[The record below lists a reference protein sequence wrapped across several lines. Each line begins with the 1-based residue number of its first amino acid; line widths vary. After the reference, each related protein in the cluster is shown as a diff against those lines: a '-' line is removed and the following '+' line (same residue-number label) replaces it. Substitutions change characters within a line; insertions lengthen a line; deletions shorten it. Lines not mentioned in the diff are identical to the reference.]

1 MSQNENRALQQVNH
15 SNVII
20 WSIDEAGNFINCE
33 GKSLTDFGIKS
44 EEIVGKNIFELFKN
58 HPKAIESVKS
68 ALSGEEVEEDH
79 RLGQKCY
86 MNHLAPIWDDQN
98 NMVGV
103 SGISTDITRRK
114 NIETA
119 GEKLMKLPLD
129 MICVGNFDGYFT
141 EVNPG
146 CEVFLGYTS
155 QEMTEKPFTSFI
167 HSEDAAEMMKTI
179 DSLRSGEI
187 LLHFENRFRHKNGSY
202 RVLEWTINAEPEN
215 NSFYAMA
222 RDITERKNAAEA
234 LQKIIDTI
242 PQQIWSATPT
252 GEVDYLSQRFLDYT
266 NTKNLDELKGWKWLS
281 ILHPDDVE
289 RVKDD
294 WGFCIKNGMCF
305 STEYR
310 FKTKTGD
317 YHWLLV
323 QSNPLL
329 DENGKIVKYYGT
341 CTDIEKEKNQL
352 YRAEEERMDLIREQA
367 ILKEREYYLGMSNF
381 LGEATRIL
389 GTSLDYHQALD
400 NLTHFLI
407 PRYADWGGITVITRE
422 GNWERISALHKDP
435 EKHKLLEENLDGL
448 PRAVDLI
455 TKDKKSIFRSKVT
468 EEIVYSDTKDK
479 RLADLALKLG
489 IKSSMIVP
497 IIHRDKVLGSIT
509 LIKAT
514 DESPF
519 TNDDLSLIEELARR
533 VGTSIENAFLYESA
547 KEAIESRDNFISMAS
562 HELKTPLSSLKLQ
575 LQMTQRNVHPETG
588 ETIPAPKLMQAL
600 DNSSEYVNK
609 LNALVEDLLDVTRIE
624 SGRIKYNFE
633 LIDLSEV
640 TKNMVERYRPQ
651 MLTQGS
657 TLSFETTGSVMV
669 KGDSHRLEQV
679 VINLLTN
686 AGKYGSK
693 KPVDVKVYVSR
704 KEAIIDVIDH
714 GIGIPREKLGTVFNR
729 FERVEEKGGIGG
741 LGLGLFISKEIV
753 KAHHGRIL
761 VESTPG
767 MGSTFSVHLP
777 LGLKH

>member
-1 MSQNENRALQQVNH
+1 MSHNDNRALQLVNH

-20 WSIDEAGNFINCE
+20 WSIDVDGNFLNCE
-33 GKSLTDFGIKS
+33 GKALTNFGIKS
-44 EEIVGKNIFELFKN
+44 EEIIGKNIFELFKD
-58 HPKAIESVKS
+58 HPKAIQSVKS
-68 ALSGEEVEEDH
+68 ALTGEEIEEDH
-79 RLGQKCY
+79 RLGQRCY
-86 MNHLAPIWDDQN
+86 MNQLAPLQDEKGN
-98 NMVGV
+98 LVGV
-103 SGISTDITRRK
+103 AGISTDITRRK
-114 NIETA
+114 KIETA

-129 MICVGNFDGYFT
+129 MICVGNFDGYLT

-146 CEVFLGYTS
+146 FELFLGYSPDEIT
-155 QEMTEKPFTSFI
+155 KNLFADFI
-167 HSEDAAEMMKTI
+167 HPDDVEDTKKTMAN
-179 DSLRSGEI
+179 LNAGEVLI
-187 LLHFENRFRHKNGSY
+187 HFENRVRHKNGTY
-202 RVLEWTINAEPEN
+202 KTLEWTINAEPEN

-222 RDITERKNAAEA
+222 RDITVRKNETEA
-234 LQKIIDTI
+234 LQKIIDSI

-252 GEVDYLSQRFLDYT
+252 GEIDYLSERFLDYAST
-266 NTKNLDELKGWKWLS
+266 DNLNDLLGWKWLS
-281 ILHPDDVE
+281 ILHPEDVD
-289 RVKDD
+289 RVKED
-294 WGFCIKNGMCF
+294 WGFCIQNGLCF

-310 FKTKTGD
+310 FKTKSGV

-329 DENGKIVKYYGT
+329 DENGKIIKYYGT

-352 YRAEEERMDLIREQA
+352 NRAEEERMDLIREQA
-367 ILKEREYYLGMSNF
+367 VLKEREYYLGMSNF
-381 LGEATRIL
+381 LGEATKIL
-389 GTSLDYHQALD
+389 ATSLDYHQALD

-435 EKHKLLEENLDGL
+435 EKHKILVDNLEGL
-448 PRAVDLI
+448 PKAVELI
-455 TKDKKSIFRSKVT
+455 MENKRSLFRPQVT
-468 EEIVYSDTKDK
+468 EDIVYSDSKDK
-479 RLADLALKLG
+479 HVAEIALKLG

-509 LIKAT
+509 LIKST

-519 TNDDLSLIEELARR
+519 TGDDLSLIEELARR
-533 VGTSIENAFLYESA
+533 VGTSIENAFLYEAA

-575 LQMTQRNVHPETG
+575 LQMTQRNIHPETG
-588 ETIPAPKLMQAL
+588 ETIPATKLMQAL
-600 DNSSEYVNK
+600 DNSSDYVNK

-624 SGRIKYNFE
+624 SGRLQYHFE
-633 LIDLSEV
+633 TIDLTELA
-640 TKNMVERYRPQ
+640 KNMVDKFRPQ
-651 MLTQGS
+651 MQTMGS
-657 TLSFETTGSVMV
+657 TLSFETSGPIMI

-679 VINLLTN
+679 IVNLLTN

-693 KPVDVKVYVSR
+693 KPVNVKLRVSG

-714 GIGIPREKLGTVFNR
+714 GIGIPKQKLASVFNR
-729 FERVEEKGGIGG
+729 FERVEEKGEIGG

-753 KAHHGRIL
+753 KAHHGRIF

-777 LGLKH
+777 LILQH